1 MTARTSFTGTFCRI
15 RHPNEFRYIHCYNW
29 HKMLTD
35 KMSNL
40 SDPTNI
46 AHIQAGTL
54 MVYVNSSRVEV
65 MRARPDGASIC
76 DTKPLATA
84 WLDMRGTLIFHAN
97 ISGPIHNP
105 RVGAETRSISQ
116 DMRFF
121 IFQSLFRRLKEKSH
135 AEDA

>member
-1 MTARTSFTGTFCRI
+1 
-15 RHPNEFRYIHCYNW
+15 
-29 HKMLTD
+29 MLTD

-40 SDPTNI
+40 RNPTNI
-46 AHIQAGTL
+46 AHTRAETL
-54 MVYVNSSRVEV
+54 MAYVNSSRVEV

-84 WLDMRGTLIFHAN
+84 GLDMRGTLIFHAN

-105 RVGAETRSISQ
+105 RVGAETQSISR

-121 IFQSLFRRLKEKSH
+121 TFQSLFGRFKEKSQ